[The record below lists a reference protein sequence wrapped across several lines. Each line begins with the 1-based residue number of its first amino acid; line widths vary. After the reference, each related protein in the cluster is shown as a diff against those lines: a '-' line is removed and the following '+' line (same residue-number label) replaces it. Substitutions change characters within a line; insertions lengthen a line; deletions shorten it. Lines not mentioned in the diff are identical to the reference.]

1 MEVLVISHDGASGDY
16 PGSSDLAY
24 QKAIDDGVDIID
36 CTVQMSKD
44 GIPFCS
50 PKADL
55 GGTTTAATDFISRS
69 STVPEIKEKEGIY
82 SFDLTWS
89 EIQTLKRKLLIK
101 REFCVLIIY
110 YNLLNVVSLQC
121 SPTIKSL

>member
-1 MEVLVISHDGASGDY
+1 MAALVISHDGASGDY

-44 GIPFCS
+44 GVPFCS

-55 GGTTTAATDFISRS
+55 SGTTTATTVFLSKS

-89 EIQTLKRKLLIK
+89 EIQTLKRKLLK
-101 REFCVLIIY
+101 NREFCIVNSNHILPSSECCFPAMQPNY
-110 YNLLNVVSLQC
+110 
-121 SPTIKSL
+121 